1 MCMHTYIAIIENLQ
15 GSPNVNEPPT
25 LPEVTTGSTVG
36 EEDGTSINEGN
47 YICMHTC
54 IHAYTLHTSWSYSI
68 SKNVCSCHGGFQIAW
83 CAWIVM
89 GDLVICISCL

>member
-1 MCMHTYIAIIENLQ
+1 MCIHTYIAIIENLQ
-15 GSPNVNEPPT
+15 DSPNVNEPPT

-54 IHAYTLHTSWSYSI
+54 IHAYMHTRFIQVEVIPLVKMFVAVMEGSKLLDVLELSWMI
-68 SKNVCSCHGGFQIAW
+68 
-83 CAWIVM
+83 
-89 GDLVICISCL
+89 